1 MQDGSVLHADPGI
14 PLTVGNDVT
23 VGHKVML
30 HGCHIGRNSL
40 IGIGSTI
47 LNHATIG
54 AHSIVGANAL
64 ITENKSFPDG
74 VLILGAPARIVRELT
89 DEELAGL
96 PAYATRYVER
106 AERYRSA
113 LRQLA

>member
-1 MQDGSVLHADPGI
+1 MKEHTTNRGRMWVRAATVLLA
-14 PLTVGNDVT
+14 
-23 VGHKVML
+23 
-30 HGCHIGRNSL
+30 L
-40 IGIGSTI
+40 IVLEAS
-47 LNHATIG
+47 N
-54 AHSIVGANAL
+54 ANAL

-96 PAYATRYVER
+96 PAYATRYIER